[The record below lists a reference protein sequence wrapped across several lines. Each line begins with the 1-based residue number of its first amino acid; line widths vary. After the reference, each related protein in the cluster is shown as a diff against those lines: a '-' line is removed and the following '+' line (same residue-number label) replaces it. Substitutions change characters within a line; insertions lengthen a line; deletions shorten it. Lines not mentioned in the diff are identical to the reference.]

1 MARRP
6 RAPRCCW
13 PASSRCGLRF
23 RPRAACA
30 CSRWACRP
38 VSRCRRPDMRP
49 IRLDFVRTGPAA
61 GVGSLFALG
70 VGAAA
75 LGVALWSSS
84 MASTEHDA
92 LVVAARAQD
101 PNAERLAAPLDE
113 SRRRVR
119 EADAKRAAAVIASLS
134 VPWPNLFMALEASA
148 GRGVVVTGLQP
159 EAEARRVR
167 ITGEARRFEDIPL
180 YAKQLQETRTFA

>member
-1 MARRP
+1 MAGRP

-13 PASSRCGLRF
+13 PARNRCASPF
-23 RPRAACA
+23 RPRAAFA
-30 CSRWACRP
+30 RSRWAGRP
-38 VSRCRRPDMRP
+38 AARCRRPDMPP
-49 IRLDFVRTGPAA
+49 IRLAFVRTGPAA

-84 MASTEHDA
+84 MASAEHDA

-101 PNAERLAAPLDE
+101 PGAERLAAPLDE

-119 EADAKRAAAVIASLS
+119 EADAKRAAA
-134 VPWPNLFMALEASA
+134 
-148 GRGVVVTGLQP
+148 
-159 EAEARRVR
+159 
-167 ITGEARRFEDIPL
+167 
-180 YAKQLQETRTFA
+180 